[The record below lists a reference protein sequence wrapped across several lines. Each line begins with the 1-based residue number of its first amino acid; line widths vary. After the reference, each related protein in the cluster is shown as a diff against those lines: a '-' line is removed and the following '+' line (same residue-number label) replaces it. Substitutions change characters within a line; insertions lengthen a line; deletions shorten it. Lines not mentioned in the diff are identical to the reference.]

1 MLWLWIIKSTKHV
14 KLNDMFNFVIF
25 HWRNDVKNVRESVT
39 VMIIFT
45 YHWFHDAIIYMC
57 SLTVTVHVID
67 NTVHL
72 HLGMLKYSYRL
83 FSIVQGGPNWYWVPV
98 VNSVTCSY
106 SQALCIIS
114 NNNQL
119 VWILYN
125 CDLLSLGMLNVKWWH
140 SVFRWSHVQIL
151 AQRAAVLTEVLH
163 DICHFLQPNTRRV
176 PCTRLDVLRA
186 TLFQFVIH

>member
-1 MLWLWIIKSTKHV
+1 
-14 KLNDMFNFVIF
+14 VIF
-25 HWRNDVKNVRESVT
+25 HWRNDVKNVMEIVT
-39 VMIIFT
+39 IVIIFT
-45 YHWFHDAIIYMC
+45 YHRFHDAIIYMC

-67 NTVHL
+67 NTVYL

-83 FSIVQGGPNWYWVPV
+83 FLIVQGGPNWYWAAV

-106 SQALCIIS
+106 SQARIIS
-114 NNNQL
+114 NSSQL

-125 CDLLSLGMLNVKWWH
+125 CDLLSLGMFNVKWWH
-140 SVFRWSHVQIL
+140 SVFRWSQVQIL

-163 DICHFLQPNTRRV
+163 DFCHFLKPNTRRV
-176 PCTRLDVLRA
+176 PYTRLYLLPA